1 MNSDNK
7 NLSAYDRDLL
17 SCTYL
22 WRLRIAIVVS
32 RQHQSITDK
41 LYKACYDTLIEYGV
55 SNISTTYAPG
65 TFELPACANMMA
77 EREIRNRYYSD
88 RSMFM
93 KRGTS
98 AFICIGCVI
107 KGETNHNEYISM
119 SVANGLQNLAIKW
132 DRPFIFG
139 VITSD
144 SREQA
149 EERAGGKYGNKGV
162 EAAKAA
168 LYTGIR
174 TMWTEL

>member
-7 NLSAYDRDLL
+7 SLFDYDRALL
-17 SCTYL
+17 RDKPYFN
-22 WRLRIAIVVS
+22 RLQIAIVVS
-32 RQHQSITDK
+32 RQHQSITNK
-41 LYKACYDTLIEYGV
+41 LYRACYNTLIEYDV
-55 SNISTTYAPG
+55 SKGNISTTYAPG
-65 TFELPACANMMA
+65 AFELPICANMIA
-77 EREIRNRYYSD
+77 EKKTLFSEETRV
-88 RSMFM
+88 
-93 KRGTS
+93 G

-119 SVANGLQNLAIKW
+119 SVANALQNLAIKW
-132 DRPFIFG
+132 STPFIFG

-144 SREQA
+144 SKEQA
-149 EERAGGKYGNKGV
+149 EARAGGKHGNKGV